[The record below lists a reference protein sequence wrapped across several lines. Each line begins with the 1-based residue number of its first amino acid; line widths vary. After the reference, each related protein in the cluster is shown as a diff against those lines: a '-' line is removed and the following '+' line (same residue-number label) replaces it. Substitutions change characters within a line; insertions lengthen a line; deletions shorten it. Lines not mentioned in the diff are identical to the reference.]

1 MKNLG
6 NRYYLMA
13 VQYCEYTQ
21 QYVLYFKIV
30 KITSNQSLCLQPL
43 PSPNSFHN
51 DQNYPSKVGNSC
63 DQKCYHFFI
72 VGSSSNSDILHFPQ
86 SCSYQTPFPPYF
98 LLQPI
103 TVPAILQIHP
113 ELFFAIP
120 KPKIPFYLL
129 LTAFAIF
136 YSQPNPNAFLT
147 MELSQSGALPILERD
162 INGLSSMF

>member
-51 DQNYPSKVGNSC
+51 DQNYPSKWGTPVTKNVIIFL
-63 DQKCYHFFI
+63 QQEALQTLTYYTF
-72 VGSSSNSDILHFPQ
+72 Q
-86 SCSYQTPFPPYF
+86 SCSYQTPFLPYF
-98 LLQPI
+98 LLQAI

-120 KPKIPFYLL
+120 KPKIPFYYLL
-129 LTAFAIF
+129 LTAFPIF

-147 MELSQSGALPILERD
+147 MELSQSGALPIL
-162 INGLSSMF
+162 